1 MKITAVET
9 YWTRIPFDMGGKPAT
24 TGGLNWQAMNTVWL
38 RIETDQ
44 GACGRRSTWRGGCAS
59 ST

>member
-24 TGGLNWQAMNTVWL
+24 MGGLNWQTMNTVWL
-38 RIETDQ
+38 HS
-44 GACGRRSTWRGGCAS
+44 A
-59 ST
+59 